1 MKKMVEFSLLTEED
15 QPFTFQDLLGDYWV
29 IYFYPKAGTSG
40 CTLEAQQFNELF
52 EQFEGHIIGVSPD
65 STKSLS
71 SFKEKHGLKFTLL
84 SDSKKELAQALGIL
98 KDGRLVRS
106 TFIVDPWGR
115 IRKEWINV
123 KVDGHAQEVLEAYRK
138 IKEEDF
144 SINPSIL
151 QRRAFRGLKSDSIE
165 DEKLLRL
172 IEAAHL
178 APSCFNKQPWRFIVV
193 RTKEN
198 LEKLHEALSSGNYWM
213 KYAPALIIVHT
224 KDEFDCQLSD
234 DRNYALFD
242 TGLAV
247 GFLLVQATQM
257 GLVAHP
263 VAGYDPIKVK
273 ELFDLDGRIVTLI
286 AVGKWGRFDQLN
298 EKHLELEKSPRNRQE
313 LSHVVQLV

>member
-1 MKKMVEFSLLTEED
+1 MVEFSLLTEED
-15 QPFTFQDLLGDYWV
+15 QTFTSQDLLGNYWV
-29 IYFYPKAGTSG
+29 MYFYPKAGTSG

-52 EQFEGHIIGVSPD
+52 EQFDGHVIGVSPD

-84 SDSKKELAQALGIL
+84 SDPNKELAQALEIVKNGKLI
-98 KDGRLVRS
+98 RS

-115 IRKEWINV
+115 IRREWINV
-123 KVDGHAQEVLEAYRK
+123 KVDGHAQEVFEVYRK
-138 IKEEDF
+138 IREEDF

-151 QRRAFRGLKSDSIE
+151 QRRAFRGLRSDPIE

-178 APSCFNKQPWRFIVV
+178 APSCSNKQPWRFIVV

-198 LEKLHEALSSGNYWM
+198 LEKLHEALSGGNYWM

-234 DRNYALFD
+234 ERNYALFD

-273 ELFDLDGRIVTLI
+273 TLFGIDGRVITLV
-286 AVGKWGRFDQLN
+286 AVGKWGRFEQLS
-298 EKHLELEKSPRNRQE
+298 EKHLELEKSPRNRVE
-313 LSHVVQLV
+313 LSQVVKLV